1 MVLMTRVLPYLP
13 PRDLRKFK
21 ESKKH
26 FDKVS
31 EEKEA
36 ALARN
41 AQAPR
46 NKQHE
51 VEEATNILTATRK
64 CFRHI
69 VLDYVLQVP
78 DPPRPPLLRGFSQV
92 SPARGFSP
100 SPWPG

>member
-1 MVLMTRVLPYLP
+1 MKTYSLCLLLVNLSSSDS
-13 PRDLRKFK
+13 DLRKFK
-21 ESKKH
+21 EAKKQ

-36 ALARN
+36 ALIKN

-69 VLDYVLQVP
+69 VLDYVLQVQ
-78 DPPRPPLLRGFSQV
+78 LFY
-92 SPARGFSP
+92 
-100 SPWPG
+100 

>member
-1 MVLMTRVLPYLP
+1 MTRVLPYLP

-51 VEEATNILTATRK
+51 VEEATNILTATLSAFTHMWMFVFDRDT
-64 CFRHI
+64 CCPCSWALADENLGI
-69 VLDYVLQVP
+69 LTVA
-78 DPPRPPLLRGFSQV
+78 
-92 SPARGFSP
+92 SP
-100 SPWPG
+100 